1 MAQPLVHLLLVL
13 LAYLD
18 LPLPHYLQQL
28 ALDHCLR
35 VLIEQPVVDLDL
47 VVFDFGKRS
56 NDVLYPLLNQ
66 DALHCFLLVQQKEQ
80 YFQSFLHVVGSGDQV
95 FIVCILLLFLGNRL

>member
-13 LAYLD
+13 LTYLD

-28 ALDHCLR
+28 ALYHCLG

-47 VVFDFGKRS
+47 VVFDFGK
-56 NDVLYPLLNQ
+56 
-66 DALHCFLLVQQKEQ
+66 
-80 YFQSFLHVVGSGDQV
+80 
-95 FIVCILLLFLGNRL
+95 